1 MAVYQERIPL
11 VDNAS
16 YIARSYGLPIIDF
29 PYHAHPEYELN
40 YVSNIRGSRHVGDH
54 KEDIEHEDLVLTGP
68 YLPHQWKCAFGKSG
82 NTRQL
87 TVQMSHT
94 FPGKDFLERPEAK
107 KIKDLLNRSSRGIV
121 FEGKVVGETERLI
134 HKLLKTSDFKG
145 MMVLLEILHTLSEWK
160 SYRILSSTTYL
171 PEREAFSRNE
181 KTDILYYML
190 QHFRENVSLQSVA
203 KQYNMSESAFA
214 HFIRKKTGKSFT
226 SLLNEMRIG
235 YACRQLIDTDKN
247 IAEVCFE
254 CGYNNISYFN
264 RKFRELKTRSP
275 KTFRKEYRKNEA

>member
-1 MAVYQERIPL
+1 
-11 VDNAS
+11 
-16 YIARSYGLPIIDF
+16 
-29 PYHAHPEYELN
+29 
-40 YVSNIRGSRHVGDH
+40 
-54 KEDIEHEDLVLTGP
+54 
-68 YLPHQWKCAFGKSG
+68 
-82 NTRQL
+82 
-87 TVQMSHT
+87 
-94 FPGKDFLERPEAK
+94 
-107 KIKDLLNRSSRGIV
+107 
-121 FEGKVVGETERLI
+121 
-134 HKLLKTSDFKG
+134 
-145 MMVLLEILHTLSEWK
+145 
-160 SYRILSSTTYL
+160 
-171 PEREAFSRNE
+171 
-181 KTDILYYML
+181 ML